1 MVWKLVIVY
10 YYYRYRKFIIPIG
23 FSTIILA
30 LIILY
35 FYVSIRF
42 KTYDYNILVTSDK
55 IIDGYDLGND
65 YYLYYDDIKV
75 NFHGKDI
82 YMNMSFS
89 ICDEIDNLFE
99 IIVPDEYS
107 FLLNKNISFYIGDNL
122 YTFLVVGVYDGAYND
137 MFIYTNAL
145 TMKEIYSKE
154 YDFDNYIYD
163 FVVSDYESLNSS
175 LDILSS
181 YDYDVSI
188 VLSKRFV
195 YMSNYESGLDLI
207 LIFLF
212 FFSFIFV
219 LFYV

>member
-1 MVWKLVIVY
+1 MVWNLVIVY
-10 YYYRYRKFIIPIG
+10 NYYKYRKYIIPIR
-23 FSTIILA
+23 FSIIILS

-35 FYVSIRF
+35 CYVSVRF

-55 IIDGYDLGND
+55 LIGDYDLGND
-65 YYLYYDDIKV
+65 YYLYYDDLKV